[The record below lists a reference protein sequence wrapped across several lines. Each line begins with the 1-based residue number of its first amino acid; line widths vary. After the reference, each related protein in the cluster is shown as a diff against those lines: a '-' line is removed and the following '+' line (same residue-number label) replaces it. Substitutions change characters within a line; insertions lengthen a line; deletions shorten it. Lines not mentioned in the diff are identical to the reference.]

1 MKRLPQLAL
10 ALALALSLTTG
21 ALAAEVPDDVVVEN
35 LNGEQRLVK
44 TYTLDPET
52 DPDSL
57 KEPSFDY
64 EGYHYTWA
72 YTTKEEE
79 PYQESKEV
87 TQTVT
92 VETSSK
98 DLSAILEQLAP
109 TIPYD
114 DGEFTGELALDHT
127 TLQTEAAGYTTKYST
142 TSETK
147 VIGNL
152 DRNDMSYIPATTVKN
167 GKTLSLVNVEW
178 QVTGTDLVGEALL
191 PSRYQAVATYSVS
204 SSYQVATGYIT
215 TAEYTGEVTSAGI
228 DHITYTVVYTGAA
241 VVPDT
246 GSGGFGSLFG
256 NGGIAS
262 LLPLLGLLLLALAMA
277 GGGVFLFKRRKNVYI
292 YIPGDQPRDYKLVA
306 KFQVKPEQPEIDI
319 TGTDLGQSQYAAVE
333 IKHSLAKRLI
343 GQTFTV
349 HHTYG
354 IHQYTVTQ
362 KSGADWHEF
371 TLKEEESLCEEDAS
385 ARSEALAD

>member
-1 MKRLPQLAL
+1 MKRLPQFAL
-10 ALALALSLTTG
+10 TVALALSLSTG
-21 ALAAEVPDDVVVEN
+21 ALAAEVPDSIAVEN
-35 LNGEQRLVK
+35 LNGLQRMVK
-44 TYTLDPET
+44 TYTLSPEEDP
-52 DPDSL
+52 SAL

-79 PYQESKEV
+79 TYQESKEV

-98 DLSAILEQLAP
+98 DLSAILEQLSP

-127 TLQTEAAGYTTKYST
+127 TLQTEAAGYTTRYST

-152 DRNDMSYIPATTVKN
+152 DRNDMSYVPATTVKN
-167 GKTLSLVNVEW
+167 GKTLPLVNVEW
-178 QVTGTDLVGEALL
+178 QITGTELVGGALL
-191 PSRYQAVATYSVS
+191 PSRYQAIATYSAS
-204 SSYQVATGYIT
+204 NSYQAATGYVT
-215 TAEYTGEVTSAGI
+215 MAEYTGEVTSSGI
-228 DHITYTVVYTGAA
+228 DHVTYTVVYTGSEITPEPA
-241 VVPDT
+241 P
-246 GSGGFGSLFG
+246 GGLFG
-256 NGGIAS
+256 AGGPG
-262 LLPLLGLLLLALAMA
+262 LLLSLLGLLFLALALA
-277 GGGVFLFKRRKNVYI
+277 GGGIFLFKRRKNVYI

-306 KFQVKPEQPEIDI
+306 KFRVKPDQPEIDI
-319 TGTDLGQSQYAAVE
+319 AGTDLAQSLYAAVE
-333 IKHSLAKRLI
+333 IKRSLAKYLI

-349 HHTYG
+349 HHAYGTY
-354 IHQYTVTQ
+354 QYTVTQ

-371 TLKEEESLCEEDAS
+371 PLKEEPLCEETAS
-385 ARSEALAD
+385 ARSEASAD